1 MKRIILHAAFVVVAS
16 TQLGATNC
24 GQVTRDP
31 GFDLWC
37 GNELCVWKVVRGD
50 VRRVA
55 TWHDGDSGVELL
67 GSDTAI
73 SQLTPVNSIDGTC
86 IRFDLVANVAETAE
100 VDLNIDVEGDGTVD
114 KQERVPT
121 ASWKP
126 VSFRIFV
133 KAPYDGIRFELAK
146 HGTGTAILARIN
158 AELADDCEGL
168 APIAASQRPDGASC
182 GAPEDC
188 ASGTCAQLTIF
199 GAPPGSTDG
208 LTCSRC
214 SAGTCGAGETCGYA
228 DPLSPVLGGYGDC
241 IPLGSR
247 ELGERCVANEE
258 CGSGICDVGTCSAC
272 VAGTACANGGTC
284 NPSWYADNLFGL
296 PPGPAVCAPGAQ
308 QGATGDACGRDG
320 DCASGRCAGSERK
333 QCSDG
338 RPCFDRDNCPIESSL
353 EPGEC
358 TTVGVQGGSCQ

>member
-214 SAGTCGAGETCGYA
+214 SAGTCGAAWGRA
-228 DPLSPVLGGYGDC
+228 RLSRRALRARAR
-241 IPLGSR
+241 LHR
-247 ELGERCVANEE
+247 ARGERAARRLPRRLRDASSPPGRRAAARALVR
-258 CGSGICDVGTCSAC
+258 D
-272 VAGTACANGGTC
+272 
-284 NPSWYADNLFGL
+284 L
-296 PPGPAVCAPGAQ
+296 PPPVAPIP
-308 QGATGDACGRDG
+308 
-320 DCASGRCAGSERK
+320 AGSL
-333 QCSDG
+333 G
-338 RPCFDRDNCPIESSL
+338 R
-353 EPGEC
+353 
-358 TTVGVQGGSCQ
+358 